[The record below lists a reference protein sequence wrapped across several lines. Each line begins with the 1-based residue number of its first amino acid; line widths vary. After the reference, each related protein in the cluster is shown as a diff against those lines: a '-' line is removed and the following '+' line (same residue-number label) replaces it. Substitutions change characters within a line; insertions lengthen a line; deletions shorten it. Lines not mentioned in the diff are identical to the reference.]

1 MINLIRNELTKIF
14 HKKAIY
20 VVLILT
26 IAFMILNCVMIKI
39 FENQDYYETD
49 TDFYEEQLSYL
60 DKSNPEDR
68 EQYIMLET
76 ELKVAE
82 LAQKYDINSWQRYI
96 VNRDGYEIIQ
106 NLLLN
111 EDKEEHKKYENQ
123 YEELV
128 YKLDN
133 DDWRYFVQQ
142 ELDETNDSIK
152 LLEESSEKNSTEL
165 ESLKDKKQALEW
177 RLEKGISYGDSNLNS
192 LIEQWTYGKQ
202 EIRNYEESAKTQIP
216 TYKEK
221 YQNQGTV
228 ELVNICEY
236 AITKGISDNFQ
247 DSYINNRYN
256 ICTSA
261 DSELIDVF
269 SFYTLFITIAIVIIA
284 GTIISE
290 EFNKGTIKLLLVKPY
305 KRIKILVAKFIACL
319 IVLALTY
326 VVVAL
331 LQTIIGGF
339 TYGFNDYS
347 NQIIIYNFKTNAVET
362 IGLFKYL
369 VISGLS
375 ILPQYILIMT
385 LAFTLSVLFNNSPI
399 AVALPLVGM
408 MGAEI
413 INELAYQFEK
423 AKFLMYFVTPN
434 WDLSIYLF
442 GKLPQFEPISLP
454 FSIIICL
461 IYFAIMAI
469 VSIVV
474 FKKREIKNI

>member
-68 EQYIMLET
+68 EQYIMFET

-82 LAQKYDINSWQRYI
+82 LAQKYDRNSWQRYV

-106 NLLLN
+106 NVLLN
-111 EDKEEHKKYENQ
+111 EDKEEHKRYENQ
-123 YEELV
+123 YEEWV

-177 RLEKGISYGDSNLNS
+177 RLEKGISYGNSNLNS

-202 EIRNYEESAKTQIP
+202 EIRNYEESAKTHTP

-221 YQNQGTV
+221 YQNQETV
-228 ELVNICEY
+228 ELVNTCEY
-236 AITKGISDNFQ
+236 AITQGVSDNFQ
-247 DSYINNRYN
+247 GSYINNRYN

-261 DSELIDVF
+261 DSELINVF
-269 SFYTLFITIAIVIIA
+269 SSYTLFITIAIVIIA